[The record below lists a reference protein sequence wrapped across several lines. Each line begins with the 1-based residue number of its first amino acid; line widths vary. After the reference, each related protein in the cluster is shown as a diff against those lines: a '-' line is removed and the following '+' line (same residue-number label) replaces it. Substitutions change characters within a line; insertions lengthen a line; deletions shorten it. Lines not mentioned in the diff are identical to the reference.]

1 MKTLEKIRA
10 LPHVL
15 HVDDERNCGNS
26 IIVMLQEGWEFAN
39 EPGCGTQGFDNV
51 TDAKNGTTAKA
62 VVQKT

>member
-15 HVDDERNCGNS
+15 HVGDV
-26 IIVMLQEGWEFAN
+26 I
-39 EPGCGTQGFDNV
+39 EPLGAAAGFDNV

-62 VVQKT
+62 VVQKA